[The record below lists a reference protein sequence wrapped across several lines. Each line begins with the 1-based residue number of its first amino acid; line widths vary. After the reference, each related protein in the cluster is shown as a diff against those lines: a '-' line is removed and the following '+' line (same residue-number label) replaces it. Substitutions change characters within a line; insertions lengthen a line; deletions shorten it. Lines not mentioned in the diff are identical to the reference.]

1 MSNYCL
7 WSLQVR
13 RYLEVFIGIQKVNFD
28 ATINKEKDCLVV
40 IGRTKEIIT
49 FVKDIVDIRPRPA
62 KSIS

>member
-1 MSNYCL
+1 M
-7 WSLQVR
+7 R

-49 FVKDIVDIRPRPA
+49 FVKDIVDIRSRPA

>member
-1 MSNYCL
+1 M
-7 WSLQVR
+7 R

>member
-13 RYLEVFIGIQKVNFD
+13 RYLEVFIGIQKENFD

>member
-49 FVKDIVDIRPRPA
+49 FVKDIVDIRSRPA